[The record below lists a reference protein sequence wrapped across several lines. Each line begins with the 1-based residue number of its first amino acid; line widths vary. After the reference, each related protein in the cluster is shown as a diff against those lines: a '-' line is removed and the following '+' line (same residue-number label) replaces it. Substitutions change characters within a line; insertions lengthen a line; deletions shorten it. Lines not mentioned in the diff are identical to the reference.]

1 MKTPREARVFIIH
14 CTMPRRRESALNDQ
28 FFTDVDDSIHV
39 IEKHF
44 ELVQLIKKQMSECL
58 ANVRILRS
66 RTGIGHRGIDPDV
79 IAQRVDDYL
88 ERYQELRQY
97 TLPIAEL
104 EYNEALEEHKWDMY
118 KGFAN
123 ERWEE

>member
-1 MKTPREARVFIIH
+1 MAPRTRVVK
-14 CTMPRRRESALNDQ
+14 RRESSLNDQ

-44 ELVQLIKKQMSECL
+44 ELVQLIKGQMAQITSTIK
-58 ANVRILRS
+58 ILRYRLS
-66 RTGIGHRGIDPDV
+66 TMDYRGLDPDV
-79 IAQRVDDYL
+79 IAQRIDNFL

-123 ERWEE
+123 ERWDEMPSE

>member
-1 MKTPREARVFIIH
+1 
-14 CTMPRRRESALNDQ
+14 MPRRRESALNDQ
-28 FFTDVDDSIHV
+28 FFTDVNDSVHV

-44 ELVQLIKKQMSECL
+44 ELVQLIKRQMSEIL
-58 ANVRILRS
+58 ASVSILRRGTAIGQS
-66 RTGIGHRGIDPDV
+66 RMHPDV
-79 IAQRVDDYL
+79 IAQRIDDYL

-97 TLPIAEL
+97 TLPMAEV

-123 ERWEE
+123 ERWDEMPSE

>member
-1 MKTPREARVFIIH
+1 
-14 CTMPRRRESALNDQ
+14 MPRRRESALNDQ

-44 ELVQLIKKQMSECL
+44 ELVELIKKQMSEIT
-58 ANVRILRS
+58 ASIKILR
-66 RTGIGHRGIDPDV
+66 RGTGIGQRLMDPDV
-79 IAQRVDDYL
+79 IAQRIDDYM

-97 TLPIAEL
+97 TLPIAES
-104 EYNEALEEHKWDMY
+104 EYRDALEEHKWDMY

-123 ERWEE
+123 ERWDEMPHE